1 MSTTEDDQ
9 PGQVSTSQQR
19 GSVSTSWPAASG
31 VSSSADSP
39 ISTSNMLG
47 GLLASRLSR
56 DPQVVIF
63 CQNQTFDSNCLYSF
77 HQVSTSVSTGPR
89 PRDSSDPRDGSGAS
103 STTSG
108 LRGLLSTPAR
118 TSSNFARSN
127 FSPPTQSISPTLAEP
142 TDNAMSGHQPEVA
155 SGFVLSPQPSP
166 SSSQRPTEQ
175 SFLAMQLAG
184 PSLATAPGD
193 KFPGG
198 DDKVS
203 FGFHFFYC

>member
-1 MSTTEDDQ
+1 
-9 PGQVSTSQQR
+9 
-19 GSVSTSWPAASG
+19 
-31 VSSSADSP
+31 
-39 ISTSNMLG
+39 
-47 GLLASRLSR
+47 
-56 DPQVVIF
+56 
-63 CQNQTFDSNCLYSF
+63 
-77 HQVSTSVSTGPR
+77 
-89 PRDSSDPRDGSGAS
+89 
-103 STTSG
+103 

-118 TSSNFARSN
+118 TSSNFARAN

-142 TDNAMSGHQPEVA
+142 TDNAMSGQPEVA

-203 FGFHFFYC
+203 FHHAEVVFLFAAGKMKCTFF